1 MPRATI
7 ALPELKLCMS
17 PCCSNIA
24 TGYLGYC
31 FEHDRSRPLRNY
43 SSSPLPRR
51 NVKNPMGVEIEC
63 FNPENRSKVTHVAE
77 YVCQDGSLP
86 SGGGEIKLCSPESKL
101 EDIAADTV
109 QRSRIVGNQTNESC
123 GLHVHMKIQQLQGY
137 DVRTRLFKFVKN
149 IEEFMFDI
157 VPQSRKHNHYCS
169 RLSEVYDLENHHSW
183 ISTSHRYPT
192 LEVRIHAGTMNPW
205 KVKGWIN
212 AWKQIRPDIDRIA
225 SGEEGWEDILSSY
238 KKDGVLSRL
247 KQDSIGYKY
256 IYARKANNGK
266 LTSFG
271 FDTGLATQARTH
283 GLEDREIVI
292 QNRRLVDWL
301 LAKQLSEREFN
312 ELSISEQDGIISWR
326 YPSDMLVKLKSS
338 IIRVI
343 ESSNMNSDVNIRD
356 NSEKAQAYF
365 PRNPVTCML
374 FLYNNNVYVYYANTW
389 YKLKDNLKTH
399 RDLGL

>member
-1 MPRATI
+1 
-7 ALPELKLCMS
+7 
-17 PCCSNIA
+17 
-24 TGYLGYC
+24 
-31 FEHDRSRPLRNY
+31 
-43 SSSPLPRR
+43 
-51 NVKNPMGVEIEC
+51 MGVEIEC

-109 QRSRIVGNQTNESC
+109 QRSRIIGNQTNESC

-137 DVRTRLFKFVKN
+137 DVRTRLFRFVKN

-157 VPQSRKHNHYCS
+157 VPQSRKNNHYCS
-169 RLSEVYDLENHHSW
+169 RLSDVYDLENHHSW

-212 AWKQIRPDIDRIA
+212 AWKQIRPDIDKIA

-256 IYARKANNGK
+256 IYARKANDGK

-271 FDTGLATQARTH
+271 FDTGLARPTQVRTH
-283 GLEDREIVI
+283 GLDDSEIVI
-292 QNRRLVDWL
+292 QNRRLVNWL
-301 LAKQLSEREFN
+301 QAKQLSDSEFN
-312 ELSISEQDGIISWR
+312 DLSQYEQDGIISWR
-326 YPSDMLVKLKSS
+326 FPNDRIIKLESS
-338 IIRVI
+338 IRRII
-343 ESSNMNSDVNIRD
+343 ENSSVNSSVNIRLD
-356 NSEKAQAYF
+356 SPAGQAHF
-365 PRNPVTCML
+365 PRLPAGYTL
-374 FLYNNNVYVYYANTW
+374 FLYNNNVYVFYSSTW

-399 RDLGL
+399 RDFI